1 MPQSSL
7 MALPQDPPVPKDPI
21 FGQTELQITLY
32 LMQPSK
38 RELLWSEETVRVRRN
53 QMYPAPIFT
62 APSAEIH
69 QVPEQD
75 GQADPL
81 LRTQM
86 HHLPHLLS
94 LLCPLSRAVCAIEP
108 KGLMVMIS
116 GKSVSKPSKRKML
129 PNNASDVGCLDASKL
144 AQRGLVTS
152 MVRDSLSCVL

>member
-1 MPQSSL
+1 

-32 LMQPSK
+32 LMPQSK
-38 RELLWSEETVRVRRN
+38 RESLWNEETVRVRRD

-75 GQADPL
+75 GQADPV

-86 HHLPHLLS
+86 QHLQHLLP
-94 LLCPLSRAVCAIEP
+94 LL
-108 KGLMVMIS
+108 
-116 GKSVSKPSKRKML
+116 
-129 PNNASDVGCLDASKL
+129 
-144 AQRGLVTS
+144 
-152 MVRDSLSCVL
+152 